1 MGPVPLRLTSEPRRN
16 ARPRQ
21 FTLPDAAAYMHKRR
35 PMRSFLSSAA
45 LPLLRRIDPER
56 AHRMALQALAWG
68 LAPDDTTPD
77 HPALAVTA
85 FNRTFNN
92 PIGLA
97 AGFDKNAEAGPA
109 LLRLG
114 FGFVETGSV
123 TPRPQA
129 GNLKPRIFRLNE
141 DHGIINRL
149 GFNNLGLGVYV
160 RNLTRLSGRTV
171 PLGANVG
178 INKEAAD
185 PVRDYP
191 ALIEAVSKLVEYA
204 VINVSSPNTPGLRDL
219 QSEAQ
224 LRSILQAV
232 AMVAGRPP
240 ILVKIA
246 PDLSPEGLASVVET
260 CVEQGVQGL
269 IVGNTTIS
277 RPAGLKSRHAS
288 QAGGLSGLPLLALST
303 AMLAR
308 AFLLARGRLV
318 LIGAGGV
325 FTGSDALMKIQA
337 GASLVQLYSSFA
349 YHGPALI
356 PRLKT
361 ELLAALRDARFAS
374 VHDAVGTRATELAK
388 LT

>member
-1 MGPVPLRLTSEPRRN
+1 MFSYL
-16 ARPRQ
+16 A
-21 FTLPDAAAYMHKRR
+21 
-35 PMRSFLSSAA
+35 SAA
-45 LPLLRRIDPER
+45 LPALRLLDPER
-56 AHRMALQALAWG
+56 AHAIALRALACG
-68 LAPDDTTPD
+68 LVPSAGEPD
-77 HPALAVTA
+77 HPALSVSV
-85 FNRTFNN
+85 FGRQFSN

-97 AGFDKNAEAGPA
+97 AGFDKNAAAGSA

-123 TPRPQA
+123 TPRPQP
-129 GNLKPRIFRLNE
+129 GNPRPRIFRLTE
-141 DHGIINRL
+141 DSGIINRL
-149 GFNNLGLGVYV
+149 GFNNLGLPTYV
-160 RNLTRLSGRTV
+160 RNLAKLSGRTI

-178 INKEAAD
+178 INKEGAD

-191 ALIEAVSKLVEYA
+191 ALIEAVRPLVDYA

-232 AMVAGRPP
+232 RAVASRPP

-246 PDLSPEGLASVVET
+246 PDLSQDGLAAVVET
-260 CVEQGVQGL
+260 CVEEAVQGL

-277 RPAGLKSRHAS
+277 RPPGLRSRHAS
-288 QAGGLSGLPLLALST
+288 EPGGLSGLPLQTLST

-318 LIGAGGV
+318 LIGVGGV
-325 FTGSDALMKIQA
+325 FTGRDALTKIQA

-349 YHGPALI
+349 FHGPALI
-356 PRLKT
+356 PRLKA
-361 ELLAALRDARFAS
+361 ELLAAMRDGRFAT
-374 VHDAVGTRATELAK
+374 VQDAVGTRAEELAV
-388 LT
+388 